1 MFENGTGAGT
11 RGAMPE
17 NGTGGG
23 ASVLEKKNK
32 SSFFCCCRFKREL
45 LKQVSYIHRDSS
57 KKEFST
63 FFFCFFSI
71 CHTIYRLKQCFS
83 TSVPWQGT

>member
-1 MFENGTGAGT
+1 MFENGAGAGT
-11 RGAMPE
+11 RGAMTD

-45 LKQVSYIHRDSS
+45 LKQVSYTVIPLKRSS
-57 KKEFST
+57 QPFSPVL
-63 FFFCFFSI
+63 FSI
-71 CHTIYRLKQCFS
+71 CFTIYLLKQCFS
-83 TSVPWQGT
+83 TGVPRQGT

>member
-45 LKQVSYIHRDSS
+45 LKQVSYTVIPLNRSS
-57 KKEFST
+57 QPFSSVFFQFALPFT
-63 FFFCFFSI
+63 F
-71 CHTIYRLKQCFS
+71 
-83 TSVPWQGT
+83 